1 MMMVMVDDLELV
13 CEEDEQLQT
22 LLTCHMKPLDSFS
35 SETETEAESESTTV
49 TTTMDNFSNSNN
61 NNKHRR
67 NNNNNS
73 NSEEDQQD
81 PRVWRSLNTSFK
93 QVQSVLDRNR
103 VLIQQVNEN
112 HQSKI
117 PDNMVKNVALIHE
130 INGNISKVVNLYSD
144 MSTNFSS
151 AFHQRS
157 KDSDGDRDSGDDA

>member
-1 MMMVMVDDLELV
+1 
-13 CEEDEQLQT
+13 
-22 LLTCHMKPLDSFS
+22 MKPLDSFS
-35 SETETEAESESTTV
+35 FSSETEAESTTV
-49 TTTMDNFSNSNN
+49 TTTTTTTMDNFSNSNN

-67 NNNNNS
+67 NNN
-73 NSEEDQQD
+73 SEEDQQD
-81 PRVWRSLNTSFK
+81 PRVWSSLNTSFK

-151 AFHQRS
+151 AFNQPS
-157 KDSDGDRDSGDDA
+157 KDSDGDRDSGDGA

>member
-1 MMMVMVDDLELV
+1 
-13 CEEDEQLQT
+13 
-22 LLTCHMKPLDSFS
+22 MKPLDSISFS
-35 SETETEAESESTTV
+35 SETETEAESVTTTV

-61 NNKHRR
+61 NNNNKHRR
-67 NNNNNS
+67 NNNNS

-103 VLIQQVNEN
+103 VLIKQVNEN